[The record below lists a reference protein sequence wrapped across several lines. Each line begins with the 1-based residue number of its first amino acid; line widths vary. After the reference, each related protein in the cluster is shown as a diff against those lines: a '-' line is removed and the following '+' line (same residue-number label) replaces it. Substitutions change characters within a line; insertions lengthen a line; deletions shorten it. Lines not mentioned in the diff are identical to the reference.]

1 MSKQTFDEFVKK
13 QVDQAKANQATNE
26 IDWNKTREDW
36 LRELCDLYSRMEKYL
51 KKYTDKDQ
59 IRIRRAKVHLSEDH
73 LGTYEAETL
82 TFLIGNEKVVAKPI
96 GTLLIGA
103 WGRVDLV
110 GARGSLRIVLLEKGG
125 PTIRTRIEIG
135 GKPEEDVGRSMLPG
149 SVVDKRGWYIATLP
163 PNVTTTALSADAFRD
178 AIMELA
184 DV

>member
-59 IRIRRAKVHLSEDH
+59 IRIRRDQVHLSEDH

-82 TFLIGNEKVVAKPI
+82 TFLIGHEKVVAKPI

-135 GKPEEDVGRSMLPG
+135 RKTGRRRWSINVAG
-149 SVVDKRGWYIATLP
+149 QCCRQERVVYRDLATQRYDNRAERGRI
-163 PNVTTTALSADAFRD
+163 
-178 AIMELA
+178 
-184 DV
+184 

>member
-36 LRELCDLYSRMEKYL
+36 LRELCDLYSRMERYL

-59 IRIRRAKVHLSEDH
+59 IRIRRDQVHLSEDH

-149 SVVDKRGWYIATLP
+149 SVADQRGWYIATLP